1 MRKIICLFSNL
12 VWSIHL
18 PKSTQTDP
26 HIDSDLTDSYK
37 ALKNIKYV
45 FGTMQKK
52 TNRIMDRPFEGGVM
66 FFCFVQNFFFDNM
79 RVRIFIFSRIQH

>member
-1 MRKIICLFSNL
+1 MYERKIICLFSNL

-26 HIDSDLTDSYK
+26 HINSDLTDSYK

-52 TNRIMDRPFEGGVM
+52 QIE
-66 FFCFVQNFFFDNM
+66 
-79 RVRIFIFSRIQH
+79 